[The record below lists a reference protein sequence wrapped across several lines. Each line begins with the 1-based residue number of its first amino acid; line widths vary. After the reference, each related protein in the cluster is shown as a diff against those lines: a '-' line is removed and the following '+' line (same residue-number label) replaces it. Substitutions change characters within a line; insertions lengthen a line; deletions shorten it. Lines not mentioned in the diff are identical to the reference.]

1 MNTMLWVGQVFLAV
15 LALYSG
21 FCKSLF
27 SEEKLVHELKQ
38 TGVEGLPQHLIRF
51 IGICQL
57 LAVAGFILPVALNVL
72 PILTPVTAF
81 LFGIDTT
88 MAAGVHIQ
96 RKEYKTAISILLIAL
111 LSFFIAAGRFHYLNI
126 V

>member
-1 MNTMLWVGQVFLAV
+1 MNTILWVGQVFLAI

-27 SEEKLVHELKQ
+27 SEEKLVHEMKQ
-38 TGVEGLPQHLIRF
+38 TGVEGLPRPLIRF

-57 LAVAGFILPVALNVL
+57 LAVAGFILPAAWNIL
-72 PILTPVTAF
+72 PVLTPITAF

-88 MAAGVHIQ
+88 MGAGIHIQ
-96 RKEYKTAISILLIAL
+96 RKEYKTAISILIIAL
-111 LSFFIAAGRFHYLNI
+111 LAFFIAAARLYNLYI
-126 V
+126 I